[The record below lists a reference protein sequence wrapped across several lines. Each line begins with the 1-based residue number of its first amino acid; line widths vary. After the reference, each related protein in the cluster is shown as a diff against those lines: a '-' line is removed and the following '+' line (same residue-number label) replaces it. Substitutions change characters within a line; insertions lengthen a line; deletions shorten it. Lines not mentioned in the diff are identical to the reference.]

1 MRHALT
7 ASLAALALFLAAC
20 GEKSEPE
27 VVAPANGGNG
37 RGRVDD
43 DHEHDRRRPGRRGG
57 GGQKATPE
65 DEVEDAAIAVLG
77 GGDVG
82 AACTDLVTE
91 RYVKSAYGDAQG
103 CKAAVSK
110 QGSFSVSVSDIQIN
124 GSKAT
129 AKAKPA
135 AGPNK
140 GETIKVEL
148 VEEGGT
154 WRVDSAGSNAP
165 AGP

>member
-37 RGRVDD
+37 GSASTTTTNTTA
-43 DHEHDRRRPGRRGG
+43 GGQGGGG

-154 WRVDSAGSNAP
+154 WKVDSAVSNAP